1 MVGQDSLHYRMVNW
15 ILRVLLLMAA
25 LSCLLPILNT
35 VAISFSSKR
44 YVNEVAFW
52 PKGFSLAAYKKI
64 LEDTQFF
71 RSFWVSV
78 KKVAVGTS
86 LNMILTLLMAYPL
99 SKSDRVFPARGHY
112 MRVIITCMLFSGGTI
127 PWYIVIKSL
136 GLLDTFW
143 ALVLPGAVN
152 IGNTIIMMNFFK
164 GLPPALAESAAIDG
178 ASPLKT
184 LVHIY
189 VPLSAPSIATLSLF
203 CIVGHWND
211 SHQRPEEDPAANL
224 HPVARC
230 GYQHEDQQHDRR
242 GDQGVFRDLQPEL
255 QCGKDCR
262 RDGPGHGDLSHP
274 AKVLCHRSCHG
285 RGEGM
290 KIPSRWAGKTPPAG

>member
-1 MVGQDSLHYRMVNW
+1 MVGQDSLRYRVVNW

-78 KKVAVGTS
+78 KKVVVGTS

-99 SKSDRVFPARGHY
+99 SKSERIFPARGHY

-127 PWYIVIKSL
+127 PWYIVIKEL
-136 GLLDTFW
+136 GLLDSFW

-211 SHQRPEEDPAANL
+211 YFNGMILINDP
-224 HPVARC
+224 
-230 GYQHEDQQHDRR
+230 
-242 GDQGVFRDLQPEL
+242 
-255 QCGKDCR
+255 K
-262 RDGPGHGDLSHP
+262 
-274 AKVLCHRSCHG
+274 
-285 RGEGM
+285 
-290 KIPSRWAGKTPPAG
+290 KIPLQTYIQSLVADISTKINSMTAEEIKAFSEISSLNFNAAKIVVAMVPVMVIYPILQKYFVTGLVMGAVKE